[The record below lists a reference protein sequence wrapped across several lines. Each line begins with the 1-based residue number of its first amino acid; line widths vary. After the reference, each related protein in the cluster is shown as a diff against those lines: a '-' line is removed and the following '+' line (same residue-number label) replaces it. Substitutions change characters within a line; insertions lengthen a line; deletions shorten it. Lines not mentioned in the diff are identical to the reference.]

1 MTGPLV
7 ATKVERNFGG
17 VQALRGLSLSLEEG
31 QILGLIG
38 PNGSGKTTLLN
49 ILSGSLRPTSGTV
62 FLGGQRIDR
71 WPTSRI
77 VAAGIS
83 KTHQIPRPFATMTT
97 LENVTVAAMYG
108 RGIRRRLGDVWAEAD
123 RVLAMVGLERRRDVL
138 ASALTVQ
145 EKKTL
150 EFARAIATGARFVLL
165 DEIFAGL
172 SPDELRSAMDVFSAV
187 QKELGFGVLI
197 VEHVMQ
203 AVLTLAERVVVI
215 EEGRKIAEGPARE
228 IVTDPAVIEAYLGPE
243 VYLAPS

>member
-1 MTGPLV
+1 VTGPLV

-17 VQALRGLSLSLEEG
+17 VQALRGLSLTVEEG
-31 QILGLIG
+31 RILGLIG

-49 ILSGSLRPTSGTV
+49 VLSGSLRPTSGTV
-62 FLGGQRIDR
+62 TLGGQRIDR

-77 VAAGIS
+77 VAAGIA
-83 KTHQIPRPFATMTT
+83 KTHQIPRPFSTMTT
-97 LENVTVAAMYG
+97 LENVIVAAMYG
-108 RGIRRRLGDVWAEAD
+108 RGTRRRLGEARDGAD
-123 RVLAMVGLERRRDVL
+123 RVLGMVGLERRRDVL

-172 SPDELRSAMDVFSAV
+172 SPEELRSAMDVFSTV
-187 QKELGFGVLI
+187 QKELGFGALI

-215 EEGRKIAEGPARE
+215 EEGRKIAEGAARE

>member
-1 MTGPLV
+1 VTGPLV
-7 ATKVERNFGG
+7 ATELERNFGG
-17 VQALRGLSLSLEEG
+17 VQALRGLSLILEEG

-49 ILSGSLRPTSGTV
+49 VLSGSLRPTSGTV
-62 FLGGQRIDR
+62 FLGGERIDR

-108 RGIRRRLGDVWAEAD
+108 RGTRRRLGDARDEAV
-123 RVLAMVGLERRRDVL
+123 RILGMVGLERRKELL

-172 SPDELRSAMDVFSAV
+172 TPEELREAMDVFSAV
-187 QKELGFGVLI
+187 HKELGFGALI

-215 EEGRKIAEGPARE
+215 EEGRKIAEGPAWE
-228 IVTDPAVIEAYLGPE
+228 IVRNPAVIEAYLGPE
-243 VYLAPS
+243 AYLAPS

>member
-7 ATKVERNFGG
+7 ATELERNFGG
-17 VQALRGLSLSLEEG
+17 VQALRGLSLILEEG

-49 ILSGSLRPTSGTV
+49 VLSGSLRPTSGTV
-62 FLGGQRIDR
+62 FLGGERIDR

-108 RGIRRRLGDVWAEAD
+108 RGTRRRLGDARDEAV
-123 RVLAMVGLERRRDVL
+123 RILGMVGLERRKELL

-172 SPDELRSAMDVFSAV
+172 TPEELREAMDVFSAV
-187 QKELGFGVLI
+187 HKELGFGALI

-215 EEGRKIAEGPARE
+215 EEGRKIAEGPAWE
-228 IVTDPAVIEAYLGPE
+228 IVRNPAVIEAYLGPE
-243 VYLAPS
+243 AYLAPS

>member
-1 MTGPLV
+1 VTGPLV

-17 VQALRGLSLSLEEG
+17 VQALRGLSLMLQEG

-49 ILSGSLRPTSGTV
+49 VLSGTLRPTSGTV
-62 FLGGQRIDR
+62 FLGPERIDR

-77 VAAGIS
+77 VAAGVA
-83 KTHQIPRPFATMTT
+83 KTHQIPRPFSTMTT

-108 RGIRRRLGDVWAEAD
+108 RGTRRRRADARDEAA
-123 RVLAMVGLERRRDVL
+123 RVLGMVGLERRRDVL

-150 EFARAIATGARFVLL
+150 EFGRAIATGARFVLL

-172 SPDELRSAMDVFSAV
+172 SPDELRSAMNVFSAV
-187 QKELGFGVLI
+187 QKELGFGALI

>member
-1 MTGPLV
+1 VTGPLV

-17 VQALRGLSLSLEEG
+17 VQALRGLSLMLQEG

-49 ILSGSLRPTSGTV
+49 VLSGTLRPTSGTV
-62 FLGGQRIDR
+62 FLGPERIDR

-77 VAAGIS
+77 VAAGVA
-83 KTHQIPRPFATMTT
+83 KTHQIPRPFSTMTT

-108 RGIRRRLGDVWAEAD
+108 RGTRRRRGDARDEAA
-123 RVLAMVGLERRRDVL
+123 RVLGMVGLERRRDVL

-150 EFARAIATGARFVLL
+150 EFGRAIATGARFVLL

-172 SPDELRSAMDVFSAV
+172 SPDELRSAMNVFSAV
-187 QKELGFGVLI
+187 QKELGFGALI

>member
-17 VQALRGLSLSLEEG
+17 VQALRGLSLMLQEG

-49 ILSGSLRPTSGTV
+49 VLSGTLRPTSGTV
-62 FLGGQRIDR
+62 FLGPERIDR

-77 VAAGIS
+77 VAAGVA
-83 KTHQIPRPFATMTT
+83 KTHQIPRPFSTMTT

-108 RGIRRRLGDVWAEAD
+108 RGTRRRRADARDEAA
-123 RVLAMVGLERRRDVL
+123 RVLGMVGLERRRDVL

-150 EFARAIATGARFVLL
+150 EFGRAIATGARFVLL

-172 SPDELRSAMDVFSAV
+172 SPDELRSAMNVFSAV
-187 QKELGFGVLI
+187 QKELGFGALI

>member
-1 MTGPLV
+1 VTGPLV
-7 ATKVERNFGG
+7 ATNVERSFGG
-17 VQALRGLSLSLEEG
+17 VQALRGLSLVLEEG

-49 ILSGSLRPTSGTV
+49 VLSGSLRPTSGTV
-62 FLGGQRIDR
+62 SLGGVRIDR
-71 WPTSRI
+71 RSMSHI
-77 VAAGIS
+77 VGAGIS

-108 RGIRRRLGDVWAEAD
+108 RGTRRRLGEARDEAE
-123 RVLAMVGLERRRDVL
+123 RVLGMVKLDRRKDVL
-138 ASALTVQ
+138 ATALTVQ

-187 QKELGFGVLI
+187 HKELGFAALI

-203 AVLTLAERVVVI
+203 AVLNLAERVIVI
-215 EEGRKIAEGPARE
+215 EEGRKIAEGSARE
-228 IVTDPAVIEAYLGPE
+228 IVTNPAVIEAYLGPE

>member
-7 ATKVERNFGG
+7 ATELERNFGG
-17 VQALRGLSLSLEEG
+17 VQALRGLSLILEEG

-49 ILSGSLRPTSGTV
+49 VLSGSLRPTSGTV
-62 FLGGQRIDR
+62 FLGGERIDR

-108 RGIRRRLGDVWAEAD
+108 RGTRRRLGDARDEAV
-123 RVLAMVGLERRRDVL
+123 RILGMVGLERRKELL

-172 SPDELRSAMDVFSAV
+172 TPEELRQAMDVFSTV
-187 QKELGFGVLI
+187 HKELGFGALI

-203 AVLTLAERVVVI
+203 AVLTLADRVVVI

-228 IVTDPAVIEAYLGPE
+228 IVTNPAVIEAYLGPE
-243 VYLAPS
+243 AYLAPS

>member
-17 VQALRGLSLSLEEG
+17 VQALRGLTLILEEG

-62 FLGGQRIDR
+62 FLGADRIDR
-71 WPTSRI
+71 WPMSHI
-77 VAAGIS
+77 VAAGIA

-108 RGIRRRLGDVWAEAD
+108 RRTRHRLGDVREEAE
-123 RVLAMVGLERRRDVL
+123 RVLGMVGLEGRRDVL
-138 ASALTVQ
+138 ANALTVQ

-187 QKELGFGVLI
+187 HKEFGFGALI
-197 VEHVMQ
+197 VEHVMK
-203 AVLTLAERVVVI
+203 AVLNLAERVVVI
-215 EEGRKIAEGPARE
+215 EEGRKIAEGAARE
-228 IVTDPAVIEAYLGPE
+228 IVTNPAVIEAYLGPE
-243 VYLAPS
+243 AYLAPS